1 MVVMGLAVWVALPV
15 DPKVISGGRDV
26 FLQFASSLH
35 LAMSQLCVCEGG

>member
-1 MVVMGLAVWVALPV
+1 MWVALPV

-26 FLQFASSLH
+26 FLQFASGLH